1 MKKRYF
7 IVLLLFNINMYSQET
22 ITRTLGEFEEI
33 KVYDLIN
40 VELIKSTENKI
51 TISGKHAQ
59 DVSVKQ
65 KNNTLKIKMK
75 IKKMFSGSETNV
87 KVYYTSLDVI
97 DANQGAVVTSND
109 PIKQYELKL
118 KAQEGAY
125 ILAKAET
132 KILEIKSVTGG
143 TIEALGLSSKQK
155 VKITTGGVYKGSK
168 LLAENTDLDIKTGG
182 KADVKTNKVLDI
194 KIFSG
199 GDVYIYGTPK
209 QLKQRKV
216 FGGRIMFKD

>member
-1 MKKRYF
+1 M
-7 IVLLLFNINMYSQET
+7 LLLFNINMYSQET

-51 TISGKHAQ
+51 IISGKHAQ
-59 DVSVKQ
+59 DVSIKQ
-65 KNNTLKIKMK
+65 KNKALKIKMK
-75 IKKMFSGSETNV
+75 LKKMFSGSETNV
-87 KVYYTSLDVI
+87 KVYYSNLDVI
-97 DANQGAVVTSND
+97 DANQGSVITSAD
-109 PIKQYELKL
+109 LIKQYELKI

-125 ILAKAET
+125 ISAKVET
-132 KILEIKSVTGG
+132 EILEIKSVTGG
-143 TIEALGLSSKQK
+143 TVEISGSSSKQK
-155 VKITTGGVYKGSK
+155 VRITTGGIYKGSK
-168 LLAENTDLDIKTGG
+168 LLAENTDIDIKTGG
-182 KADVKTNKVLDI
+182 KAEVKTNNVLEI

-199 GDVYIYGTPK
+199 GDVFIYGTPK

>member
-1 MKKRYF
+1 M
-7 IVLLLFNINMYSQET
+7 
-22 ITRTLGEFEEI
+22 
-33 KVYDLIN
+33 
-40 VELIKSTENKI
+40 
-51 TISGKHAQ
+51 
-59 DVSVKQ
+59 
-65 KNNTLKIKMK
+65 
-75 IKKMFSGSETNV
+75 
-87 KVYYTSLDVI
+87 
-97 DANQGAVVTSND
+97 
-109 PIKQYELKL
+109 
-118 KAQEGAY
+118 
-125 ILAKAET
+125 
-132 KILEIKSVTGG
+132 EIKSVTGG

-199 GDVYIYGTPK
+199 GDVFIYGTPK

>member
-59 DVSVKQ
+59 DVSIKQ

-87 KVYYTSLDVI
+87 KVYYSNLDVI
-97 DANQGAVVTSND
+97 DANQGSVITSAD
-109 PIKQYELKL
+109 LIKQYELKI

-125 ILAKAET
+125 ISAKAET
-132 KILEIKSVTGG
+132 EILEIKSVTGG
-143 TIEALGLSSKQK
+143 TVEISGSSSKQK
-155 VKITTGGVYKGSK
+155 VRITTGGIYKGSK
-168 LLAENTDLDIKTGG
+168 LLAENTDIDIKTGG
-182 KADVKTNKVLDI
+182 KAEVKTNNVLEI

-199 GDVYIYGTPK
+199 GDVFIYGTPK

>member
-7 IVLLLFNINMYSQET
+7 IMLLLFNINMYSQET
-22 ITRTLGEFEEI
+22 TTRTLGEFEEI

-40 VELIKSTENKI
+40 VELIKSKENKI

-75 IKKMFSGSETNV
+75 LKKMFSGSETNV
-87 KVYYTSLDVI
+87 KVYYRSLDVI
-97 DANQGAVVTSND
+97 DANQGAVVTSID

-125 ILAKAET
+125 ILANAET

-143 TIEALGLSSKQK
+143 TIETEGISSKQK
-155 VKITTGGVYKGSK
+155 VKITTGGIYKGSK
-168 LLAENTDLDIKTGG
+168 LLSENTDLDIKTGG
-182 KADVKTNKVLDI
+182 KADVNTKKVLDI

-199 GDVYIYGTPK
+199 GDVFIYGTPK

>member
-7 IVLLLFNINMYSQET
+7 IMLLLFNINMYSQET

-40 VELIKSTENKI
+40 VELIKSKENKI

-75 IKKMFSGSETNV
+75 LKKMFSGSETNV
-87 KVYYTSLDVI
+87 KVYYSSLDVI
-97 DANQGAVVTSND
+97 DANQGAVVTSID

-125 ILAKAET
+125 ILANAET

-143 TIEALGLSSKQK
+143 TIETEGMTSKQK
-155 VKITTGGVYKGSK
+155 VKITTGGIYKGSK

-182 KADVKTNKVLDI
+182 KADVNTKKVLDI

-199 GDVYIYGTPK
+199 GDVFIYGTPK

>member
-51 TISGKHAQ
+51 IISGKHAQ
-59 DVSVKQ
+59 DVSIKQ
-65 KNNTLKIKMK
+65 KNKALKIKMK
-75 IKKMFSGSETNV
+75 LKKMFSGSETNV
-87 KVYYTSLDVI
+87 KVYYSNLDVI
-97 DANQGAVVTSND
+97 DANQGSVITSAD
-109 PIKQYELKL
+109 LIKQYELKI

-125 ILAKAET
+125 ISAKAET
-132 KILEIKSVTGG
+132 EILEIKSVTGG
-143 TIEALGLSSKQK
+143 TVEISGSSSKQK
-155 VKITTGGVYKGSK
+155 VRITTGGIYKGSK
-168 LLAENTDLDIKTGG
+168 LLAENTDIDIKTGG
-182 KADVKTNKVLDI
+182 KAEVKTNNVLEI

-199 GDVYIYGTPK
+199 GDVFIYGTPK

>member
-1 MKKRYF
+1 
-7 IVLLLFNINMYSQET
+7 MYSQET

-51 TISGKHAQ
+51 IISGKHAQ
-59 DVSVKQ
+59 DVSIKQ
-65 KNNTLKIKMK
+65 KNKALKIKMK
-75 IKKMFSGSETNV
+75 LKKMFSGSETNV
-87 KVYYTSLDVI
+87 KVYYSNLDVI
-97 DANQGAVVTSND
+97 DANQGSVITSAD
-109 PIKQYELKL
+109 LIKQYELKI

-125 ILAKAET
+125 ISAKAET
-132 KILEIKSVTGG
+132 EILEIKSVTGG
-143 TIEALGLSSKQK
+143 TVEISGSSSKQK
-155 VKITTGGVYKGSK
+155 VRITTGGIYKGSK
-168 LLAENTDLDIKTGG
+168 LLAENTDIDIKTGG
-182 KADVKTNKVLDI
+182 KAEVKTNNVLEI

-199 GDVYIYGTPK
+199 GDVFIYGTPK

>member
-7 IVLLLFNINMYSQET
+7 IMLLLFNINMYSQET
-22 ITRTLGEFEEI
+22 TTRTLGEFEEI

-40 VELIKSTENKI
+40 VELIKSKENKI

-75 IKKMFSGSETNV
+75 LKKMFSGSETNV
-87 KVYYTSLDVI
+87 KVYYSSLDVI
-97 DANQGAVVTSND
+97 DANQGAVVTSID

-125 ILAKAET
+125 ILANAET

-143 TIEALGLSSKQK
+143 TIETEGMTSKQK
-155 VKITTGGVYKGSK
+155 VKITTGGIYKGSK

-182 KADVKTNKVLDI
+182 KADVNTKKVLDI

-199 GDVYIYGTPK
+199 GDVFIYGTPK